1 MYRVNFM
8 YMLKTQFYSSSI
20 VECNLMSKH
29 PLTMAIFSL
38 ECLQFMLL
46 CLAVDWLGCVL
57 SKQIA

>member
-1 MYRVNFM
+1 MHAE
-8 YMLKTQFYSSSI
+8 FYSSSI
-20 VECNLMSKH
+20 VECNLMSNH

-38 ECLQFMLL
+38 GCLQFMFL